1 MTTKHECF
9 AKSYSTQKMILSSSR
24 ELYQM
29 EPKSFPLVLLT
40 KYSYKLS
47 IQQNKTDINSS
58 LELTKHDNGI
68 WTLTLETLFFNK
80 TSEE

>member
-1 MTTKHECF
+1 
-9 AKSYSTQKMILSSSR
+9 
-24 ELYQM
+24 M
-29 EPKSFPLVLLT
+29 EPKSFSLVLLT
-40 KYSYKLS
+40 KYSYKLP

-68 WTLTLETLFFNK
+68 WTLTLETLLLNK